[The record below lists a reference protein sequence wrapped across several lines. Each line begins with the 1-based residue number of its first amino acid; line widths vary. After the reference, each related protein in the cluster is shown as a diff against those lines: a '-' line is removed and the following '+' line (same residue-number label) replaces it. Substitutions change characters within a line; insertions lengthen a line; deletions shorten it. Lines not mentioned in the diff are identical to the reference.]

1 MKAEQT
7 IVITY
12 HTPKGTLSYTLC
24 GKSTIQKACRKAFR
38 YWIKLDWIKNQPKT
52 DLNSPT
58 SFENTQ
64 YAIHRS

>member
-1 MKAEQT
+1 MKNEQT
-7 IVITY
+7 IVISH
-12 HTPKGTLSYTLC
+12 HTPKQTLSYTLC
-24 GKSTIQKACRKAFR
+24 GKSTVQKACRKAFR
-38 YWIKLDWIKNQPKT
+38 QWISMGLIQNQPKT

>member
-1 MKAEQT
+1 MKNEQT
-7 IVITY
+7 TVITH
-12 HTPKGTLSYTLC
+12 HTPNQTLSYTLC
-24 GKSTIQKACRKAFR
+24 CKSTVQKACRKAFR
-38 YWIKLDWIKNQPKT
+38 QWIKMGLIQNQPKT